1 MFKKIV
7 AALFVGLMVTTM
19 FTTYQSACAA
29 EKLSG
34 GVLRLHILANS
45 DSQSDQALKLKV
57 RDAVLVHTQQLFADA
72 ASKEQAQ
79 EMARRNLA
87 QLEAVAE
94 QVLRENGC
102 AYEVTARVEHTYF
115 PTREYGNGRRL
126 PAGFYDALGLEIG
139 EARGRNWWCILYPSL
154 CLGSSI
160 EPVAGARDFQ
170 IKFKIVEWWQAL
182 LAWL

>member
-79 EMARRNLA
+79 EIARRNLA

-102 AYEVTARVEHTYF
+102 VYEVTARVEHTYF
-115 PTREYGNGRRL
+115 PTREYGNGQRL
-126 PAGFYDALGLEIG
+126 PAGFYDALRLEIG